1 MLPQEEIR
9 GNAYK
14 LGLSQM
20 IAKDFSLIQ
29 SDACARV
36 LGYMSSMC
44 NGFCGLKQML
54 DHLNTNHRIWPIST
68 SSPNWYLREGKYFVE
83 PDVQLLV
90 NYSNQDDGTL
100 NL

>member
-20 IAKDFSLIQ
+20 IATDFSLIQ
-29 SDACARV
+29 SDACSRV
-36 LGYMSSMC
+36 LGCMC
-44 NGFCGLKQML
+44 RGFCGLKQML
-54 DHLNTNHRIWPIST
+54 DHLNTSHRIWPIST

-83 PDVQLLV
+83 PDVHLLV
-90 NYSNQDDGTL
+90 NYSNQDVGTL